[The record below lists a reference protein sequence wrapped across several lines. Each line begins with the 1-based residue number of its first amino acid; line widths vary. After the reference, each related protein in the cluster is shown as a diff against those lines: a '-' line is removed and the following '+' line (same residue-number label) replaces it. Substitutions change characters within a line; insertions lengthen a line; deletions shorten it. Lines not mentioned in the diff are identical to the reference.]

1 MDRNRCMNY
10 SHTFPFLIVLLCEKG
25 LSSCLTV
32 SLDEFGGLDK
42 LSVNIF
48 ISLIMVA
55 GCRFAGKGE
64 QTPLFFVNP
73 RIGNFLQLL
82 TGT

>member
-1 MDRNRCMNY
+1 M
-10 SHTFPFLIVLLCEKG
+10 LLGEER

-42 LSVNIF
+42 LSVHIF
-48 ISLIMVA
+48 KSLIMVA
-55 GCRFAGKGE
+55 GCRFTGKGE